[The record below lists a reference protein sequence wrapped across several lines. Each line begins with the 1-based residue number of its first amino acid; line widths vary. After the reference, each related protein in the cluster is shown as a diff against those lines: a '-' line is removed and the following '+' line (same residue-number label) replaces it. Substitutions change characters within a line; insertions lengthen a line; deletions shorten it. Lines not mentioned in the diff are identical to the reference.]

1 MISIHFTR
9 EFTSTYGII
18 KFDEV
23 LFGNDDKKASLTVSD
38 HRPLWAEF
46 EVIADDD

>member
-1 MISIHFTR
+1 M
-9 EFTSTYGII
+9 YGII

-23 LFGNDDKKASLTVSD
+23 LFGNVDMNASLMISD

-46 EVIADDD
+46 ETDVDDD